1 VFQVLVG
8 EISEPRMR
16 GILTGTNFL
25 SHSVGILLVYILGA
39 FMEWRVVSG
48 ISAVLPML
56 SLVAFALLPESPV
69 WLIRHNRIQEAEKAL
84 RWLRGGAEQVRIGQ
98 CKCWLLFPD
107 QSLLYLDIS
116 LRNKTSCEH

>member
-1 VFQVLVG
+1 
-8 EISEPRMR
+8 MR

-39 FMEWRVVSG
+39 YMEWRVVSG

-84 RWLRGGAEQVRIGQ
+84 NWLRGGAVQVRTGDQ
-98 CKCWLLFPD
+98 TSGPVGCCPQSNRGMVYTLL
-107 QSLLYLDIS
+107 
-116 LRNKTSCEH
+116 